1 MKPLRLLTIFLT
13 VFFVFGLRGNAQDSE
28 ISFSAELSKADIKF
42 EDTTDLNI
50 TVKWWGDKSRYIFEA
65 FPLPETQNLQ
75 VQGTSTAISSG
86 TEEGKQY
93 VSRTYKYTFK
103 PTDAGVGAIEPIT
116 LKYIEMPDSVPGQLT
131 TQRFQVL
138 IAAPKIVPK
147 EDESTSNL
155 FYIIGGIILLGAVV
169 VIIIFIRAGNKKPK
183 EIKKSPEEIYLD
195 ELAETK
201 KETGT
206 ERKLFYSRLYKLL
219 VGYIAEKYEIGTI
232 GRTTQDIA
240 EDLEN
245 SDIEIEHKEKL
256 KAWLILA
263 DKEKYAPHAGEPGD
277 TIRLTTEMEKYFQ
290 DMNKS
295 K

>member
-13 VFFVFGLRGNAQDSE
+13 VFFAFGLRGNAQDSE

-42 EDTTDLNI
+42 EETTDLNI

-65 FPLPETQNLQ
+65 FPLPETQNLL

-155 FYIIGGIILLGAVV
+155 FFIIGGIILLGAVV
-169 VIIIFIRAGNKKPK
+169 VIIIFIRAGNNKPK
-183 EIKKSPEEIYLD
+183 DIKKSPEETYLD
-195 ELAETK
+195 ELAEIK